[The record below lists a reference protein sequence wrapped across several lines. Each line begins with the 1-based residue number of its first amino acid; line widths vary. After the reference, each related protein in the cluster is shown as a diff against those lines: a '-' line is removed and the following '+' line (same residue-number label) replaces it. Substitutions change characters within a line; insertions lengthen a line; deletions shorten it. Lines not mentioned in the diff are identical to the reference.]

1 MCLCVCEIFLSEIYN
16 DMSQFDYAIRM
27 AMGCESG
34 CYSAFVYGDRRKTG
48 SLGRSSLLLL
58 GSLSHKL
65 HKKYYRFGYEIT
77 KASFR
82 SLAE

>member
-1 MCLCVCEIFLSEIYN
+1 MCVVFLSEIYN

-27 AMGCESG
+27 AMGCESD
-34 CYSAFVYGDRRKTG
+34 CYSAFVYGDKRKTG

-58 GSLSHKL
+58 GSLSYKL
-65 HKKYYRFGYEIT
+65 HNLIRNIFYEIT
-77 KASFR
+77 KASFH